1 MSNTAIADHALLSD
15 RHSSALVDRSR
26 SVEWLSFPRFDSPSV
41 FGRLLSADAGHWSIT
56 PSRDWTGTRRYV
68 DRTLVLETTFT
79 TATGVLVLTDL
90 LALGPNNGGHRLG
103 TNVPHVLIRRV
114 ACTTG
119 SIEMDI
125 SYAPRP
131 EYGLVVP
138 LLAQVDG
145 GVTARGGAE
154 WLVLTAPLDL
164 QLERGTA
171 YGQLTLNAGQTVHLA
186 LHRSTLE
193 QTPAHIW
200 SESELAAT
208 VNASV
213 ADWQSWS
220 DIHQTYDGP
229 WRDLV
234 WTSGRV
240 LQGLSF
246 QPSGAIVAA
255 ATTSLPEG
263 VGGERNWDYRYSFQ
277 PVR

>member
-56 PSRDWTGTRRYV
+56 PSRAWTGTRRYV